1 LDNDKINTMK
11 ENLKYDP
18 EDLESL
24 LLHKNF
30 HELYPEEKEFVLR
43 HMEGPGEYESMRKT
57 LLDVIESSR
66 NEPWLEPD
74 ASIKAN
80 LMKHYASEEQRGFT
94 IWLNTLFAQV
104 AEWFKP
110 QPALRYAI
118 AGLAVV
124 GVVVSIWLV
133 SKPQQEELLAENI
146 TNPANQSETSESGA
160 GETQLQAS
168 QSENVKLAEEVA
180 DLIAEAP
187 MPPAPVSMD
196 MVSEVLTDEVNE
208 EETAV
213 IREPSMAQSGQSA
226 GAEDMPM
233 SDNEEKVVT
242 EPATVK
248 DQETI
253 TLSDNVVQNSSVET
267 LSEIKTVEITSKSKR
282 SRSVSEKAKWS
293 QEKNAGAPIAEW
305 DELFSLL
312 YTAP

>member
-1 LDNDKINTMK
+1 MK

-196 MVSEVLTDEVNE
+196 MVSENLTEEVNE
-208 EETAV
+208 AETAV

-226 GAEDMPM
+226 DAEDMPM
-233 SDNEEKVVT
+233 SDNEEKVLT

-253 TLSDNVVQNSSVET
+253 TFSDNVVQNSSVET

-293 QEKNAGAPIAEW
+293 QEKNSGAPIAEW